1 VGLSVAEIEAV
12 VREIAPVLT
21 GGWVQKI
28 HQPTPR
34 AITLQVRAPGQTLSL
49 FVSADPDTARLHF
62 LTQPQPNPAAPPPFC
77 QFLRAHIQ
85 GARLDGIE
93 QVQGDRIVRFRMTA
107 RGGTCS
113 LIAQL
118 TGKRA
123 DLLLLN
129 AEDKILAALNTP
141 GEQVGKQYQPPA
153 LRSRTD
159 FEVDSESLSLPDED
173 LPFPVS
179 AALKRRY
186 QEREEEM
193 ARARMRQSR
202 LTEIRKR
209 IKKASRR
216 LEALQTDLDK
226 AARFRDH
233 ARYGELLKTN
243 LGTIHKGQERITVI
257 DYFDP
262 STPELVIPLDPSK
275 SPKGNL
281 DDYFKK
287 YRKHLSAERE
297 IRPRLEAMMRELT
310 GLRTELTAV
319 ERGEWTPVRP
329 EQAPSRG
336 IPPPRHKPS
345 VPRPSSGLTLSKV
358 EGSAMS
364 RQRSARAGPFRRF
377 ESVDGLPIYVGRNAR
392 ENEAL
397 TFKMARSDDLW
408 LHARGTP
415 GSHVVVRLEKGANPP
430 PETIKDAAT
439 LALQY
444 SDLKKSGKGEVIYT
458 RRKWVRKVKGQSPGT
473 VTVTQEKTIFVQL
486 DRARLDR
493 LKTSAQ

>member
-1 VGLSVAEIEAV
+1 VGLSAAEIEAV

-28 HQPTPR
+28 HQPTPH

-49 FVSADPDTARLHF
+49 FISADSATARLHF
-62 LTQPQPNPAAPPPFC
+62 LTQRQPNPAAPPPFC

-107 RGGTCS
+107 REGACS

-123 DLLLLN
+123 DLFLLN
-129 AEDKILAALNTP
+129 AEDKILATLNAP
-141 GEQVGKQYQPPA
+141 LDQVGKPYQPPA

-159 FEVDSESLSLPDED
+159 VEVDSPSLSSPDED
-173 LPFPVS
+173 HSFSVS
-179 AALKRRY
+179 AAFEHRY
-186 QEREEEM
+186 QEREEET
-193 ARARMRQSR
+193 ARTRMQQSR
-202 LTEIRKR
+202 LTGIRKR
-209 IKKASRR
+209 IKKGSRR
-216 LEALQTDLDK
+216 REALQTDLDK

-243 LGTIHKGQERITVI
+243 LGKIHKGQERITVI

-262 STPELVIPLDPSK
+262 STPELVIPLDASK

-297 IRPRLEAMMRELT
+297 IRPRLEAMMRELDA
-310 GLRTELTAV
+310 LRTELTAV
-319 ERGEWTPVRP
+319 ERGTWEPPLRHEERAEP
-329 EQAPSRG
+329 LIHRRKPAIPKSQQA
-336 IPPPRHKPS
+336 
-345 VPRPSSGLTLSKV
+345 
-358 EGSAMS
+358 
-364 RQRSARAGPFRRF
+364 RSGPFRRF

-392 ENEAL
+392 ENDAL

-415 GSHVVVRLEKGANPP
+415 GSHVVVRLEKGANPL

-458 RRKWVRKVKGQSPGT
+458 KRKWVRKVKGQSPGT

-493 LKTSAQ
+493 LKASAQ

>member
-1 VGLSVAEIEAV
+1 MGLSAAEIEAV
-12 VREIAPVLT
+12 VREIAPALT

-34 AITLQVRAPGQTLSL
+34 AITLQVRAPGQTLPL
-49 FVSADPDTARLHF
+49 FVSADSDTARLHF
-62 LTQPQPNPAAPPPFC
+62 LTQRQPNPAAPPPFC

-85 GARLDGIE
+85 GARLDGVE

-107 RGGTCS
+107 RGGACS

-129 AEDKILAALNTP
+129 AEDQILASLNTP
-141 GEQVGKQYQPPA
+141 GAQVGTPYQPPA
-153 LRSRTD
+153 ARSRTD
-159 FEVDSESLSLPDED
+159 FEVGSQSLSLRDED
-173 LPFPVS
+173 HPFPVS
-179 AALKRRY
+179 AAIERRY
-186 QEREEEM
+186 QQREEET
-193 ARARMRQSR
+193 ARAQMRQSR
-202 LTEIRKR
+202 LTETRKR

-243 LGTIHKGQERITVI
+243 LGKIHKGQERITVI

-262 STPELVIPLDPSK
+262 STPELVIPLDPAK

-287 YRKHLSAERE
+287 YRKHLAAERE
-297 IRPRLEAMMRELT
+297 IRPRLEAMMRELDAW
-310 GLRTELTAV
+310 RTELTAV
-319 ERGEWTPVRP
+319 ESGAWEPPLPHEGRAAQPVRQRKP
-329 EQAPSRG
+329 A
-336 IPPPRHKPS
+336 IPKS
-345 VPRPSSGLTLSKV
+345 QQG
-358 EGSAMS
+358 
-364 RQRSARAGPFRRF
+364 RSGPFRRF

-415 GSHVVVRLEKGANPP
+415 GSHVVVRLEKGANPL
-430 PETIKDAAT
+430 PETIRDAAT

-473 VTVTQEKTIFVQL
+473 VTVTQEKSIFVQL
-486 DRARLDR
+486 DRARLER
-493 LKTSAQ
+493 LKASTH

>member
-1 VGLSVAEIEAV
+1 
-12 VREIAPVLT
+12 
-21 GGWVQKI
+21 
-28 HQPTPR
+28 
-34 AITLQVRAPGQTLSL
+34 
-49 FVSADPDTARLHF
+49 
-62 LTQPQPNPAAPPPFC
+62 
-77 QFLRAHIQ
+77 

-129 AEDKILAALNTP
+129 AEDKVLAALNAP
-141 GEQVGKQYQPPA
+141 GEQVGKRYQPPA

-159 FEVDSESLSLPDED
+159 LEVNSQSLSLPDED

-179 AALKRRY
+179 AALERRY
-186 QEREEEM
+186 RDREEET

-202 LTEIRKR
+202 LTELRKR

-243 LGTIHKGQERITVI
+243 LGKIHKGQEQVTVI

-297 IRPRLEAMMRELT
+297 IRPRLEAMTRELT
-310 GLRTELTAV
+310 ALRAELTAV
-319 ERGEWTPVRP
+319 ERGEGTPVRP

-345 VPRPSSGLTLSKV
+345 AISHLPAAGLRQA
-358 EGSAMS
+358 G
-364 RQRSARAGPFRRF
+364 QRSARAGPFRRF

-458 RRKWVRKVKGQSPGT
+458 KRKWVRKVKGQSPGT

-493 LKTSAQ
+493 LKGSAQ

>member
-1 VGLSVAEIEAV
+1 MGLSVAEIEAV

-49 FVSADPDTARLHF
+49 FVSADSATARLHLF
-62 LTQPQPNPAAPPPFC
+62 TQRQPNPAAPPPFC

-107 RGGTCS
+107 REGACS

-123 DLLLLN
+123 DLFLLN
-129 AEDKILAALNTP
+129 AEDKILAALNAP
-141 GEQVGKQYQPPA
+141 LDQVGKPYQPPA
-153 LRSRTD
+153 LRSRID
-159 FEVDSESLSLPDED
+159 VEVDSQSLSLPDED
-173 LPFPVS
+173 HSFSVS
-179 AALKRRY
+179 AAFERRY
-186 QEREEEM
+186 QEREEET

-209 IKKASRR
+209 IKKGSRR
-216 LEALQTDLDK
+216 LEALRTDLDK

-243 LGTIHKGQERITVI
+243 LGKIRKGQDQITVI

-262 STPELVIPLDPSK
+262 STPELVIPLDASK

-297 IRPRLEAMMRELT
+297 IRPRLEAMMRELDA
-310 GLRTELTAV
+310 LRTELTAV

-336 IPPPRHKPS
+336 IPPSRHKPS

-358 EGSAMS
+358 EG
-364 RQRSARAGPFRRF
+364 SARAGPFRRF

-397 TFKMARSDDLW
+397 TFNMARSDDLW

-415 GSHVVVRLEKGANPP
+415 GSHVVVRLEKGANPL

-458 RRKWVRKVKGQSPGT
+458 KRKWVRKVKGQSPGT

-493 LKTSAQ
+493 LKASAQ

>member
-1 VGLSVAEIEAV
+1 MGQSAAEIEAV

-28 HQPTPR
+28 HQPTPS

-49 FVSADPDTARLHF
+49 FISADSATARLHF
-62 LTQPQPNPAAPPPFC
+62 LTQRQPNPAAPPPFC

-107 RGGTCS
+107 REGACS

-123 DLLLLN
+123 DLFLLN
-129 AEDKILAALNTP
+129 AEDKILAALNAP
-141 GEQVGKQYQPPA
+141 LDQVGKPYQPPA
-153 LRSRTD
+153 LRSRID
-159 FEVDSESLSLPDED
+159 VEVDSPSLSSPDED
-173 LPFPVS
+173 HSFSVS
-179 AALKRRY
+179 AAFEHRY
-186 QEREEEM
+186 QEREEET
-193 ARARMRQSR
+193 ARTRMRQSR
-202 LTEIRKR
+202 LTGIRKR
-209 IKKASRR
+209 IKKGSRR
-216 LEALQTDLDK
+216 REALQTDLDK

-243 LGTIHKGQERITVI
+243 LGKIRKGQDRITVI

-262 STPELVIPLDPSK
+262 STPELVIPLD
-275 SPKGNL
+275 
-281 DDYFKK
+281 
-287 YRKHLSAERE
+287 A
-297 IRPRLEAMMRELT
+297 
-310 GLRTELTAV
+310 LRTELTAV

-336 IPPPRHKPS
+336 TPPSRHKPS
-345 VPRPSSGLTLSKV
+345 VPRPSSGLTLSH
-358 EGSAMS
+358 
-364 RQRSARAGPFRRF
+364 QRSARAGPFRRF

-397 TFKMARSDDLW
+397 TFNMARSDDLW

-415 GSHVVVRLEKGANPP
+415 GSHVVVRLEKGANPL

-458 RRKWVRKVKGQSPGT
+458 KRKWVRKVKGQSPGT

-493 LKTSAQ
+493 LKASAQ